1 MALAHEVHRLEVAE
15 RGRADLA
22 AVGFVAAVA
31 DQVDPEL
38 ALGAFG
44 GNETS
49 PAGTWKP
56 SV

>member
-15 RGRADLA
+15 RGWADFA

-31 DQVDPEL
+31 DQIDPEF
-38 ALGAFG
+38 ALRAFG
-44 GNETS
+44 RDVDL